1 MSWLLFTSTC
11 VVRRLML
18 PITFQNSNLLQAALH
33 LVKELDTDSLEVL
46 ADAVRNRLEDLC

>member
-1 MSWLLFTSTC
+1 
-11 VVRRLML
+11 ML
-18 PITFQNSNLLQAALH
+18 PITLQNSNLLQAALH

>member
-1 MSWLLFTSTC
+1 MYWLLFTSTC
-11 VVRRLML
+11 AVRLLML
-18 PITFQNSNLLQAALH
+18 PITLQNSNLLQAALH